1 MAINKVI
8 NSQSQEFQPV
18 LTDTLVLDAVPTV
31 NSFNSVTS
39 DAVAR
44 AVAGASGEVPQ
55 VTESDNGK
63 VLTAVYDEG
72 GPAVEWAEAQ
82 GGGSVTTVDKAFTV
96 GVNGTGL
103 PITVD
108 CANATSVGNSTSFTE
123 NGSYTTLGNYPAV
136 VFPLS
141 HLDPCT
147 LGSGTATLTI
157 PEDITY
163 DTTGMALNSVQ
174 ISYWNGSSPGP
185 SCSISSSFLSTGKI
199 NAGTYTISG
208 ANSATSYFSDGI
220 IIFIAG
226 SGNPTPWNNFIAAFT
241 EAVQSWTISYSAIEV
256 TGYSITPTVLP
267 SVTGNAGKFLTVT
280 GSILAWGSVPNELPP
295 LTGNANSVLT
305 VNRGANDVVWTAPL
319 DYTMVYATTPAGG
332 SMTEEP
338 WQAVQN
344 RKRIGCLVPY
354 AAFSGSLAAGSLY
367 NAGWI
372 YLPLASVV
380 DRGSGEYKWNFY
392 LYDGANKW
400 SLVLTCEEDEWSWG
414 TPSVVPG

>member
-1 MAINKVI
+1 MALTKILNDENK
-8 NSQSQEFQPV
+8 SYKPV
-18 LTDTLVLDAVPTV
+18 LTDKLVYDTKPTV
-31 NSFNSVTS
+31 NSFNGITS

-44 AVAGASGEVPQ
+44 AIAGASGEVPA

-72 GPAVEWAEAQ
+72 GAAVEWAEAQ

-108 CANATSVGNSTSFTE
+108 CANATATGNSTSFTE
-123 NGSYTTLGNYPAV
+123 NCTFTTFMNNPAV
-136 VFPLS
+136 VFPLA
-141 HLDPCT
+141 HLDPCS
-147 LGSGTATLTI
+147 LGSGTATLTV

-163 DTTGMALNSVQ
+163 DTTGMALNSVT
-174 ISYWNGSSPGP
+174 ISYWNGRSPGP

-199 NAGTYTISG
+199 NAGAYTISG
-208 ANSATSYFSDGI
+208 ANTAASYFSDGI

-241 EAVQSWTISYSAIEV
+241 EAVQSWTLSYSTIEV

-267 SVTGNAGKFLTVT
+267 SGGNTGNVLTINNMGAVV
-280 GSILAWGSVPNELPP
+280 WGTVPNELPP
-295 LTGNANSVLT
+295 LTGNANRVLT
-305 VNRGANDVVWTAPL
+305 VNSRAYDVEWKAPL
-319 DYTMVYATTPAGG
+319 DYTMVYAETPAGG
-332 SMTEEP
+332 SMAEEP
-338 WQAVQN
+338 WQAVQS
-344 RKRIGCLVPY
+344 RTRIGCLVPY

-367 NAGWI
+367 NAGWT
-372 YLPLASVV
+372 YLPLASIV

-400 SLVLTCEEDEWSWG
+400 SLVLTCDEDEWSWG
-414 TPSVVPG
+414 TPTVVPG